1 MQDSKLRLERNFGD
15 FLGRVTLLLNKQT
28 EDKERINDEIRD
40 IKVPLQEELDKMRR
54 ENEAL
59 LRELHRNQAMNR
71 EMYTD
76 YQRMVSGDE
85 TSHQDSL
92 MSPKM
97 YRSLDS
103 RDSARTA
110 NNNLN
115 DVSVGSARMSF

>member
-85 TSHQDSL
+85 ASHQDSL